1 MPQLPLD
8 INNKDN
14 ITRTTVTLISDKYKI
29 LEEIAIKKNVSVAWV
44 IREAIDQYLNN
55 RGNNEQN

>member
-1 MPQLPLD
+1 MPQRPLD